1 MAAYEA
7 RQVDVSGAILD
18 AAIHA
23 WYEGHI
29 QGKDACP
36 GWKYR
41 GQLPKQS
48 LRGWLPQRTTTN

>member
-29 QGKDACP
+29 QGKDAYPVGNIGVSC
-36 GWKYR
+36 R
-41 GQLPKQS
+41 N
-48 LRGWLPQRTTTN
+48 RV